1 MASKWKIKEVSFN
14 SLAELNK
21 YIGENDIAPS
31 NVLRYNT
38 IFDQLKQQINYILTY
53 WTIKE

>member
-1 MASKWKIKEVSFN
+1 MASKWKIKEVNFN

-21 YIGENDIAPS
+21 YIEEKDIAPS